1 MTGSVPETV
10 QPGETQQP
18 PSAEQVAETTP
29 QENGQEQSPQYVTK
43 ADLDQFASKI
53 VTQIKQ
59 SDKDRSKRIEGE
71 LSAIKDLVS
80 KTGVQLN
87 PQQEQALREEIGER
101 LDQETSPETASQTQ
115 LANQQAVS
123 SDPVSEWAKGIFD
136 EVGTTVTKNDP
147 EWAKIQKTLDENFN
161 DPSPAAL
168 ARVTAAF
175 TVAAQTKAARVSTNQ
190 EAAAARVGGGGAATN
205 GNTNPNAPASD
216 FWKEAYKK

>member
-1 MTGSVPETV
+1 MTGSAPETV
-10 QPGETQQP
+10 QPGETQT
-18 PSAEQVAETTP
+18 PSAEQVAQTTP
-29 QENGQEQSPQYVTK
+29 QENGQEQQPQFVTK
-43 ADLDQFASKI
+43 ADLDQFANKI

-87 PQQEQALREEIGER
+87 PQQEQALREEISER
-101 LDQETSPETASQTQ
+101 LDQETSPETTSQTQ
-115 LANQQAVS
+115 LANPQAVS
-123 SDPVSEWAKGIFD
+123 DPVAEWAKGIFD

-147 EWAKIQKTLDENFN
+147 EWAKIQEALDKNFN

-190 EAAAARVGGGGAATN
+190 ESAVARLGGGGAAASGT
-205 GNTNPNAPASD
+205 TIDPNAPASN